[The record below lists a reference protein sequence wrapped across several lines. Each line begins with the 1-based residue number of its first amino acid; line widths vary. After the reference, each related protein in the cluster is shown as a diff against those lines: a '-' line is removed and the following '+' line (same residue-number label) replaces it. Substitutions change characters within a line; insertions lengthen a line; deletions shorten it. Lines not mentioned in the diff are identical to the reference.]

1 MVKSIL
7 NLCHAV
13 QQIQQVSTKQQNIHS
28 QSNIGLKL
36 DIIFPRANTSN

>member
-13 QQIQQVSTKQQNIHS
+13 QQIQVITKQQNIHS
-28 QSNIGLKL
+28 QSKIGLKL
-36 DIIFPRANTSN
+36 GIIFPRANTSN